1 MTKYPERHNPYDPD
15 ATPEPADEAD
25 RPPSGVTRRDRPA
38 QNSRGPQPPRPRNP
52 EPPRPNGTGQ
62 ARPHGT
68 DQTRPNG
75 TDQARSN
82 GTDRARPHGT
92 ESARPHGTESARP
105 RSSEASHRHDGEA
118 DRRRSGEAD
127 RRQGEADRRR
137 GGEADRRRDR
147 SEDELLAPT
156 QPMPWPPREDDEAG
170 APTRPLPTGAGRR
183 PEPGGPGRRD
193 RPPVTAAG
201 FGRAPGRAV
210 EGAARPGV
218 PAEPGIPVG
227 QAGSTLSGRSGGG
240 VPARQNPFEMPELPE
255 PVGWAQTGSADFWSA
270 LTSVERLH
278 FLRTAEQK
286 VLPAGHVLW
295 RENDLAEDVAVIWS
309 GKVTIRVAQ
318 NGVERIVAVRGPGD
332 LIGERAAL
340 LVKTRSATVV
350 ALDRLTVLRMPVGDF
365 GAFLAAYPRVLAVLD
380 QQMYAR
386 LTQVPD
392 DGRSAVPGDARPAS
406 PGDPHPAVRGDLHPA
421 VPGDLHPAVPGDLHP
436 AVPGDLRPAIPGD
449 FGSTVPDDLRPAVPG
464 EPVAVSPAPFSGR
477 PPAPAHDWA
486 GQVCSI
492 MFVDV
497 VGFSAPHRNDTDRLE
512 LRRVLYEA
520 VPAALEGS
528 DVPWAAC
535 YHEDRGDGMLIVV
548 PPQAPPARV
557 VDPMLS
563 LLTARLRRHN
573 HAASEAMRLRIRMS
587 LHIGPVMP
595 DREGVNGAAII
606 QAARLLDAPELRH
619 RMSDTDADVG
629 FVASEYVFE
638 NVLAQGPGYINPRSF
653 QRIRFRAK
661 NAAYTGWMHLSQ
673 GTC

>member
-1 MTKYPERHNPYDPD
+1 MTKFPERHNPYDPD
-15 ATPEPADEAD
+15 ATPDPGDEAD
-25 RPPSGVTRRDRPA
+25 QPPDEVTRRDRPA
-38 QNSRGPQPPRPRNP
+38 RDRHVPDRNTP
-52 EPPRPNGTGQ
+52 DRHTPDRHAPDRHTPNRQTSDRHAADRHVPDGT
-62 ARPHGT
+62 R
-68 DQTRPNG
+68 
-75 TDQARSN
+75 
-82 GTDRARPHGT
+82 
-92 ESARPHGTESARP
+92 
-105 RSSEASHRHDGEA
+105 SHRRREA
-118 DRRRSGEAD
+118 
-127 RRQGEADRRR
+127 
-137 GGEADRRRDR
+137 
-147 SEDELLAPT
+147 ELLAPT
-156 QPMPWPPREDDEAG
+156 QPMPWPPGDDDG
-170 APTRPLPTGAGRR
+170 VVAPPRPLPSGAGRR
-183 PEPGGPGRRD
+183 PGAGGTGSPNRRD
-193 RPPVTAAG
+193 RPPVARAG
-201 FGRAPGRAV
+201 SERAPGRTV

-218 PAEPGIPVG
+218 PRKPGIRATANGTGIPVSPDG
-227 QAGSTLSGRSGGG
+227 HPAGPGFPQRPGDGG
-240 VPARQNPFEMPELPE
+240 VPVLPDRFQAPVLPE
-255 PVGWAQTGSADFWSA
+255 PEGWPPAGARGPGGADGAAASTDFWSA
-270 LTSVERLH
+270 LTSVERMQ
-278 FLRTAEQK
+278 FLRSAEQE

-295 RENDLAEDVAVIWS
+295 REHDLADHVAVIWS
-309 GKVTIRVAQ
+309 GKVTIRVNQ

-340 LVKTRSATVV
+340 LVRTRSATVV
-350 ALDRLTVLRMPVGDF
+350 ALDRLTILRMPVGEF
-365 GAFLAAYPRVLAVLD
+365 AAFLSAYPRVLAVLD

-386 LTQVPD
+386 LTQAPD
-392 DGRSAVPGDARPAS
+392 DGRGAVPDEAAVVSSAAAVWEPPR
-406 PGDPHPAVRGDLHPA
+406 PAVRRA
-421 VPGDLHPAVPGDLHP
+421 
-436 AVPGDLRPAIPGD
+436 
-449 FGSTVPDDLRPAVPG
+449 
-464 EPVAVSPAPFSGR
+464 
-477 PPAPAHDWA
+477 AHDWA

-497 VGFSAPHRNDTDRLE
+497 VGFSAAHRNDTDRLE

-520 VPAALEGS
+520 VPEALEGS
-528 DVPWAAC
+528 NVPWAAC

-629 FVASEYVFE
+629 FVASDYVFE

-673 GTC
+673 GTF